1 MPGLGQRENPMLLLL
16 RCLSAGDSVVVYY
29 EVSLKTVLHI
39 RSISAI
45 TYQKSGLFF
54 LLVQSQNLFL
64 HFPVASLATGSTG
77 SPAAFSR
84 DRNYPLLVEDHLSR
98 LAKKSV
104 ARTKVVYN
112 FSRNEK
118 IKNLAIKRLFLRF
131 FFLLSWF
138 DSSPTS
144 ACHQVLIVGV
154 TIQKHYY

>member
-64 HFPVASLATGSTG
+64 HFPVASLATGS
-77 SPAAFSR
+77 SPAAFSL

-131 FFLLSWF
+131 FFLLS
-138 DSSPTS
+138 
-144 ACHQVLIVGV
+144 
-154 TIQKHYY
+154 